1 MTAQETMI
9 SKYGQPDGAYQAKFC
24 ILWHIIQDF
33 PWFPASAIFL
43 NKDFKDM
50 LFKSFT
56 AVQLAGL
63 QGYIKHYNGCLVVRN
78 VRGSNSISAHAWGAA
93 IDLNASEEPMV
104 IADGL
109 ALDDPKRLGKW
120 PKSFVDAMASSGVFF
135 GGFFH
140 HRSDPMHFAMLD
152 M

>member
-9 SKYGQPDGAYQAKFC
+9 GKYGQPDGAYQAKFC

-50 LFKSFT
+50 LFQSFT
-56 AVQLAGL
+56 AVQAASL
-63 QGYIKHYNGCLVVRN
+63 QGYIKVYSGCLVNRPI
-78 VRGSNSISAHAWGAA
+78 RGSNAISMHAWGAA
-93 IDLNASEEPMV
+93 IDLNASDDPMV
-104 IADGL
+104 IEPL
-109 ALDDPKRLGKW
+109 AEITPAMRLGTW
-120 PKSFVDAMASSGVFF
+120 PQAFVNAMTSSGIFF
-135 GGFFH
+135 GGNFIN
-140 HRSDPMHFAMLD
+140 RPDPMHFSMLD

>member
-56 AVQLAGL
+56 AVQAASL
-63 QGYIKHYNGCLVVRN
+63 QGYIKVYNGCLVNRP
-78 VRGSNSISAHAWGAA
+78 VRGSNAISMHAWGAA
-93 IDLNASEEPMV
+93 IDLNASADPMV
-104 IADGL
+104 IKEFYKITAAD
-109 ALDDPKRLGKW
+109 RLGTW
-120 PKSFVDAMASSGVFF
+120 PQPFVTAMESGGVFF
-135 GGFFH
+135 GGNFI
-140 HRSDPMHFAMLD
+140 HRPDPMHFSMLD